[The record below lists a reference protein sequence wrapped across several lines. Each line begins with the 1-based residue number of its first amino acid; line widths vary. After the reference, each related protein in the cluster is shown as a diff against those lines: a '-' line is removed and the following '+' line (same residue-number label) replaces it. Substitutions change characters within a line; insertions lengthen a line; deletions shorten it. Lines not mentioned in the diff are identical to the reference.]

1 MDPWLERDSPEACLK
16 LKIFRFVAIYSMWRY
31 HLWGDKD
38 EKVTRLGI
46 FDIKLWIK
54 NLYSLLATEE
64 HIVNKF

>member
-1 MDPWLERDSPEACLK
+1 
-16 LKIFRFVAIYSMWRY
+16 MWRY